1 MSKSNQGYVQT
12 AALRKGDQSSEDGQL
27 DEFTSTVADKWQGTV
42 ADKHDM
48 VMLGRSQVLR
58 RNFSFIS
65 ILGFSSVLIC
75 TWELIFANLLF
86 ALTDGGTGGLFWG
99 FTVTIIASVFIY
111 LSIAEMASM

>member
-27 DEFTSTVADKWQGTV
+27 DEFTATVADKWQGTV

-58 RNFSFIS
+58 VSH
-65 ILGFSSVLIC
+65 LKHMV
-75 TWELIFANLLF
+75 
-86 ALTDGGTGGLFWG
+86 
-99 FTVTIIASVFIY
+99 
-111 LSIAEMASM
+111 